1 MGRINL
7 GRVLVGGLLA
17 GVVINISEFLLNGVV
32 FADAMNDAMK
42 AMNKP
47 PIDNSMIIWFVLLG
61 FGIGF
66 MTVWIYAAIRP
77 RMGAGPGTAVC
88 AALVVWGLA
97 YLYPNIFIGIMGLFP
112 AWIMAISTVWGLV
125 EMVIAGVAGAWLYT
139 EA

>member
-32 FADAMNDAMK
+32 FAEEFNDAMK

-47 PIDNSMIIWFVLLG
+47 PIDNSMIVWFVLLG

-66 MTVWIYAAIRP
+66 MAVWLYAAMRP
-77 RMGAGPGTAVC
+77 RMGAGPRTAAC
-88 AALVVWGLA
+88 AGLVVWGLA
-97 YLYPNIFIGIMGLFP
+97 YLYPNTFMGIMGLFP
-112 AWIMAISTVWGLV
+112 TRIMAISSVWGLV
-125 EMVIAGVAGAWLYT
+125 EMIVAGIAGAWLYT
-139 EA
+139 EV